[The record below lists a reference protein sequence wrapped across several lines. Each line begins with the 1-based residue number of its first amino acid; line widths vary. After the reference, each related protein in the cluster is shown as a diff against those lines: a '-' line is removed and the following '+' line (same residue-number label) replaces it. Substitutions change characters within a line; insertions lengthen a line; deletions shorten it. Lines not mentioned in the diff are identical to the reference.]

1 MDDNI
6 EYTDEGLPCF
16 VNKDYVPNDFT
27 GKCYFSMNGYTCY
40 VVNGKLHREDGP
52 AATLDNGQKE
62 WYVNNELHRVG
73 GPAKEFGC
81 GKFYYLY
88 VPDTCVYFH
97 CHSMPLKV
105 SPGQRSRRH
114 DELR

>member
-88 VPDTCVYFH
+88 GIRYSVENYWKH
-97 CHSMPLKV
+97 PLLIEY
-105 SPGQRSRRH
+105 QLNRIL
-114 DELR
+114 EL